1 MVFQYQ
7 TLTASQG
14 GWLVFLSV
22 LTSSHMIGWVLSV
35 CFPGSKDYQLVTWSR
50 DQTLRIWRVDPQ
62 LQRVSVDRAS
72 RNVPVCPSHLC
83 QAVVVI
89 VQLCVSDGVEDLM
102 ESLTVESEKS
112 LTSQE
117 PDSHLGLGST
127 AEHLQ
132 GELTHDP

>member
-1 MVFQYQ
+1 M
-7 TLTASQG
+7 
-14 GWLVFLSV
+14 
-22 LTSSHMIGWVLSV
+22 
-35 CFPGSKDYQLVTWSR
+35 
-50 DQTLRIWRVDPQ
+50 DPQ

-72 RNVPVCPSHLC
+72 RNVPHCPSHLC

-132 GELTHDP
+132 GELTPDLSQWTYSMLEVIR